1 MHYRYNYII
10 EFTKKQHYKNALN
23 IAEVEYISSAGL
35 RVLLLAQKTM
45 AKKGGMK
52 LSMWTRT
59 SWIYSRSRDLLIYL
73 ALSNVQFFVL

>member
-35 RVLLLAQKTM
+35 RVLLLAQKIM

-52 LSMWTRT
+52 L
-59 SWIYSRSRDLLIYL
+59 I
-73 ALSNVQFFVL
+73 NVDKEIMDIFEVTGSSDILGIE

>member
-1 MHYRYNYII
+1 MHYRYNYIT

-35 RVLLLAQKTM
+35 RVLLLAQKIM

-52 LSMWTRT
+52 L
-59 SWIYSRSRDLLIYL
+59 I
-73 ALSNVQFFVL
+73 NVDKEIMDIFEVTGSSDILGIE